1 MNNDILYTPEELAL
15 KLKISKYTV
24 YEMIKRGDIS
34 AHKIGRS
41 LRISDAQL
49 ETYLAKTNALSNTYH
64 ASIIEEDGEKYAQ
77 VNGVKI
83 SVNTNLDGNVKML
96 IRPEDIIL
104 SLEIFPNSA
113 RNILKGT
120 VTNII
125 IEEESA
131 KVFVDTGISIV
142 ALITR
147 KSLNDLNIEKGT
159 EIYAIFKTMAIK
171 VFK

>member
-1 MNNDILYTPEELAL
+1 MKGKMIPESEHTEAKRKRRSPSSEKRLRKLAL
-15 KLKISKYTV
+15 DTIISMVNDTELKPSDRLSAVKALLDY
-24 YEMIKRGDIS
+24 IKS
-34 AHKIGRS
+34 
-41 LRISDAQL
+41 
-49 ETYLAKTNALSNTYH
+49 
-64 ASIIEEDGEKYAQ
+64 
-77 VNGVKI
+77 
-83 SVNTNLDGNVKML
+83 TNLDGNVKML

-104 SLEIFPNSA
+104 SLDIFPNRA